1 MKTIILVLSVLFL
14 IGLYFQKQNNS
25 TLSNNENTNFQRL
38 QCPEPPSF
46 LETVNNISE
55 NSGSVSDNK
64 DIDQNWYQSAMKN
77 IENEEY
83 NISYNEELGAYQ
95 SPNRANNIRFIYH
108 KNGFTAKTRSK
119 KIQLFDMSDKTIPEE
134 DKKYETIDEW
144 SIDFKLQNEEYKITN
159 CELKASGN
167 KASIENEN
175 IRIDYTNEKEGM
187 RQDFIIKKKL
197 EEDGILKLNIS
208 ADTKLKMIVG
218 ADALMFKDNIGSE
231 KMKYSALK
239 VWDSNGKDLRA
250 FFKKDDLSIIENQ
263 NSRAKNSNSFTII
276 VNDEGAVYPI
286 TIDPLSTTPNWT
298 AENNQ
303 AGALYGSSATT
314 AGDVNGDGYSDV
326 IVGAYRYD
334 NGQSDEGRAFV
345 YLGSATGL
353 SASPN
358 WTAESDQAAAWFGY
372 CVSTAGDVN
381 GDGYSDVIVGAY
393 GFDNGQ
399 SNEGRA
405 YVFQGSNTGLS
416 ITPNWITEIDQTNS
430 QFGYSVSTLGDV
442 NGDGFSD
449 IIVGANSYDNGEV
462 DEGKAFVYHGS
473 SLGLSTSVN
482 WTAESNQFGALF
494 ANSTSTAGDVN
505 GDGFSDAIIGAP
517 NFDNGQTDEGSAFIY
532 HGSATGLSSISNRT
546 LECNQAFALFGIS
559 VSTAGNVN
567 GDGYSDVIIGASEY
581 DNGQSNEGRA
591 FVYHGSSSG
600 ISSVVR
606 WTAESN
612 QIDAKMGI
620 SVFTAGDV
628 NGDGYSD
635 VIVGAY
641 WYDNGETNEGK
652 VYMYQGSSIGL
663 NVSANWTKESDQA
676 NAYFGYSVST
686 AGDVNGDGFSDVIIG
701 AYLFDNGESNEG
713 SVFLYQG
720 SGYSLSITAN
730 LILESNQSSSFYGMC
745 VSAAGDVNG
754 DGYSDVIVGAPNF
767 DNGQTDEGRAYVYHG
782 SATGLSISPNWVSE
796 SNQSSSDYGR
806 CVSTAGDVNGDGY
819 SDVIIGA
826 KDFDNGQSDEGRA
839 FVFHG
844 SPSGLSSSAN
854 WTAESNQ
861 AFAFFGLSVSTAG
874 DVNGDGYS
882 DVIVGA
888 IHFDNGQL
896 NEGKVYVYYGSASGI
911 STIVN
916 WSVEINQENAQF
928 GWSVASAGDV
938 NGDGY
943 SDVIVGARLFD
954 NGHTDVGKAFVYHGS
969 KSGLL
974 LIPSWTAEGN
984 LTGTNLGK
992 SVSTAGDVNGDGYS
1006 DVIVGNN
1013 QNIAYVYY
1021 GSESGLSLIVNW
1033 TQSEVT
1039 LFAHSVSTAGD
1050 VNGDGYSDVIAG
1062 VYVYHGSNTGLS
1074 TTSQWTYSPPGG
1086 FSFFGESVSTAGDVN
1101 GDGFS
1106 DIIIGDSYI
1115 NLGGSYIFYGN
1126 SGNGLNS
1133 TIRQYKPGTNNIV
1146 YSGGMTG
1153 TDGEVRLNISGRSPF
1168 GRADGKIVYEYKYNG
1183 EPFSGSIISNSTSY
1197 SGEGPI
1203 SDFGTSSSGSQFNFD
1218 ISGLMSDIVYKWRA
1232 RTQYSLINNP
1242 YQRYGP
1248 WKYYNNYIPTPIGN
1262 FRPSDGIPSLKQ
1274 LDLTVLIQGFYSSG
1288 SNEMIQD
1295 TVTVVL
1301 RNSEIP
1307 YAIVD
1312 STKAFLSTSGQG
1324 IYLFSKAVNLNYYFL
1339 QLKHRNSIETWS
1351 KTPLQFVSNMLSY
1364 DFTTANTQSYGDNV
1378 LQVDNSPIKYAIYN
1392 ADVNQDGVVDLS
1404 DLSII
1409 DASYYGTGYIPM
1421 DVNGDGVVDISD
1433 SAIADNNS
1441 YNFVGMV
1448 TP

>member
-1 MKTIILVLSVLFL
+1 
-14 IGLYFQKQNNS
+14 
-25 TLSNNENTNFQRL
+25 
-38 QCPEPPSF
+38 
-46 LETVNNISE
+46 
-55 NSGSVSDNK
+55 
-64 DIDQNWYQSAMKN
+64 
-77 IENEEY
+77 
-83 NISYNEELGAYQ
+83 
-95 SPNRANNIRFIYH
+95 
-108 KNGFTAKTRSK
+108 
-119 KIQLFDMSDKTIPEE
+119 
-134 DKKYETIDEW
+134 
-144 SIDFKLQNEEYKITN
+144 
-159 CELKASGN
+159 
-167 KASIENEN
+167 
-175 IRIDYTNEKEGM
+175 
-187 RQDFIIKKKL
+187 
-197 EEDGILKLNIS
+197 
-208 ADTKLKMIVG
+208 
-218 ADALMFKDNIGSE
+218 MFKDNNGSE

-250 FFKKDDLSIIENQ
+250 FFKKDDLSKNANQ
-263 NSRAKNSNSFTII
+263 YSQVKNSKSFTII
-276 VNDEGAVYPI
+276 VNDEDAVYPI
-286 TIDPLSTTPNWT
+286 TVDPLSTTPNWT
-298 AENNQ
+298 AESNQ
-303 AGALYGSSATT
+303 AGALFGSSATT

-345 YLGSATGL
+345 YLGSPTGL

-399 SNEGRA
+399 NNEGRV
-405 YVFQGSNTGLS
+405 YVYHGSVSGLS
-416 ITPNWITEIDQTNS
+416 NTPNWITESDQANS

-482 WTAESNQFGALF
+482 WTAENNQFGALF

-517 NFDNGQTDEGSAFIY
+517 NFDNGQTDEGRTY
-532 HGSATGLSSISNRT
+532 VYLGSVSGLSVTSNWIT
-546 LECNQAFALFGIS
+546 
-559 VSTAGNVN
+559 
-567 GDGYSDVIIGASEY
+567 
-581 DNGQSNEGRA
+581 
-591 FVYHGSSSG
+591 
-600 ISSVVR
+600 
-606 WTAESN
+606 ESN
-612 QIDAKMGI
+612 QADAYFGT

-635 VIVGAY
+635 VIVGSPDYDNGESNEGKAFVYYGSSSGLSVTVNWTAESDQVDAKLGISVSTVGDVNGDGFSDIIVGAY
-641 WYDNGETNEGK
+641 WYDNGETNEGRAF
-652 VYMYQGSSIGL
+652 VYFGSATGL
-663 NVSANWTKESDQA
+663 SSSSDWIAESNQA
-676 NAYFGYSVST
+676 NSYFGYNVSI
-686 AGDVNGDGFSDVIIG
+686 AGDVNGDGYSDVIIG

-713 SVFLYQG
+713 RVFVYHGSSSGLGDNVKWTFSSNQLSANLGCSVSSAG
-720 SGYSLSITAN
+720 DVNGDGYSDVIIGAYLYDIGYTDCGKTFV
-730 LILESNQSSSFYGMC
+730 FYGSALGLSTNQINWSAVGNQANVWFGYS

-754 DGYSDVIVGAPNF
+754 DGYSDVIIGAPNYYF
-767 DNGQTDEGRAYVYHG
+767 YTNYAGRAYVYYG
-782 SATGLSISPNWVSE
+782 SATGLSSIE
-796 SNQSSSDYGR
+796 
-806 CVSTAGDVNGDGY
+806 
-819 SDVIIGA
+819 
-826 KDFDNGQSDEGRA
+826 
-839 FVFHG
+839 
-844 SPSGLSSSAN
+844 N
-854 WTAESNQ
+854 WTIYNYTSYAN
-861 AFAFFGLSVSTAG
+861 FGYSVSTAG

-888 IHFDNGQL
+888 PNGY
-896 NEGKVYVYYGSASGI
+896 GRVYI
-911 STIVN
+911 
-916 WSVEINQENAQF
+916 
-928 GWSVASAGDV
+928 
-938 NGDGY
+938 
-943 SDVIVGARLFD
+943 
-954 NGHTDVGKAFVYHGS
+954 YHGS
-969 KSGLL
+969 SNGLSTL
-974 LIPSWTAEGN
+974 ENWSSI
-984 LTGTNLGK
+984 GTNGNSFFGS

-1006 DVIVGNN
+1006 DVIVG
-1013 QNIAYVYY
+1013 AYGSGEVFLYY
-1021 GSESGLSLIVNW
+1021 GSEFGLTNSPNLSIESNRSNSRFGISVSNAGDVNGDGFSDVIVGDTHFDNGQTDEGRAFVFHGSAIGLSTTANW
-1033 TQSEVT
+1033 TAETNQAGEN
-1039 LFAHSVSTAGD
+1039 FGISVSTAGD
-1050 VNGDGYSDVIAG
+1050 VNGDGYSDVIIGALKYG
-1062 VYVYHGSNTGLS
+1062 GRAFLYLGSSSGLNS
-1074 TTSQWTYSPPGG
+1074 GTNWIGYGNQQNSK
-1086 FSFFGESVSTAGDVN
+1086 FGISVSTAGDIN
-1101 GDGFS
+1101 GDGYS
-1106 DIIIGDSYI
+1106 DVIIGESGYSLDYGRA
-1115 NLGGSYIFYGN
+1115 LLFYGN
-1126 SGNGLNS
+1126 SNSGLKA
-1133 TIRQYKPGTNNIV
+1133 TIQQYKPGTNNILS
-1146 YSGGMTG
+1146 SGSLTG
-1153 TDGEVRLNISGRSPF
+1153 INGEVKIGIFGKSPF
-1168 GRADGKIVYEYKYNG
+1168 GRNDGKIVYEFKENG
-1183 EPFSGSIISNSTSY
+1183 IPFNGDNITNSTLFSGSGINTDL
-1197 SGEGPI
+1197 GV
-1203 SDFGTSSSGSQFNFD
+1203 TGSQLNNN
-1218 ISGLMSDIVYKWRA
+1218 ISGLTSNKVYKWRA
-1232 RTQYSLINNP
+1232 RVQYSLVNNP

-1312 STKAFLSTSGQG
+1312 SAKAFLSTSGQG